1 MFWQISV
8 MEPRIKRYA
17 FKGISFIEIQIA
29 LHDTGEKKKKKVS
42 LLAKT
47 AANVLS
53 RNYLDTKSFQQLN
66 STLCLT
72 TTKYSLINL

>member
-17 FKGISFIEIQIA
+17 FKGISFIEIQTA
-29 LHDTGEKKKKKVS
+29 LHDVTGEKKKKVS

-66 STLCLT
+66 SPLCLT
-72 TTKYSLINL
+72 TTKYSLIKL

>member
-8 MEPRIKRYA
+8 TEPRIKRYV

-29 LHDTGEKKKKKVS
+29 LHDVTEKKKKNVS